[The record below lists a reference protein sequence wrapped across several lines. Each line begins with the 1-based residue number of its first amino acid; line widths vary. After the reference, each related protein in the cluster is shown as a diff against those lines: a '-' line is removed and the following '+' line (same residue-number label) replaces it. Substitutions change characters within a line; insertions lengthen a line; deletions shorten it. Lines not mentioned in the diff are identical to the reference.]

1 MDFSATWLPP
11 HILEPAMAT
20 IRKRVWTTAS
30 GEARQSW
37 QVDFTDQHG
46 RRVHRQFQRKKD
58 ADAWLVQAR
67 GQVGQGTFNADSNSI
82 TVAEAAGLWLE
93 RCEQDALEPAT
104 MTGYRSHVRYHIEPL
119 IGAERLSRLSTPRVE
134 QFRDELLAGGR
145 SRALAKKALGSLKA
159 IVKEAQRRGL
169 VSQNAARDVTVRT
182 GGRHKKRLEVGRDI
196 PTPDE
201 IRERLANAKDRW
213 RPLLVTAVYTGL
225 RSSEL
230 RGLAW
235 EHVDFMAKMIRVR
248 QRADQ
253 QGRIGP
259 LKSATSRRDIPMTPT
274 VANTLKAW
282 KLACPN
288 GELGLV
294 FPNTRGN
301 VESHANIVQRGIG
314 QGLHRFRHFFASWLI
329 DLDFGPKR
337 VQTLM
342 GHASIQMTF
351 DVYGHLFP
359 QEDDHD
365 RFAAGELAL
374 IAT

>member
-1 MDFSATWLPP
+1 
-11 HILEPAMAT
+11 
-20 IRKRVWTTAS
+20 
-30 GEARQSW
+30 
-37 QVDFTDQHG
+37 
-46 RRVHRQFQRKKD
+46 
-58 ADAWLVQAR
+58 
-67 GQVGQGTFNADSNSI
+67 
-82 TVAEAAGLWLE
+82 
-93 RCEQDALEPAT
+93 
-104 MTGYRSHVRYHIEPL
+104 
-119 IGAERLSRLSTPRVE
+119 
-134 QFRDELLAGGR
+134 
-145 SRALAKKALGSLKA
+145 LGSLKA

-169 VSQNAARDVTVRT
+169 VSQNVARDVTVRT

-274 VANTLKAW
+274 VAYTLKAW

-351 DVYGHLFP
+351 DVCGHLFP

-365 RFAAGELAL
+365 RLAAGELAL